1 MLNRVSTWAA
11 AAVLVVNSFACG
23 GRSKEGAPTPTP
35 SPEFESMALPPA
47 GPEEAAHI
55 KNLVF
60 ADMTLPEFMR
70 GQKVE
75 DSERQAE
82 PGRSLFRAVE
92 ELERGRKEEARKT
105 LKQLLAIPELET
117 RVKLLVWNSLR
128 QLGERPAP
136 EEARKVRGVVCEL
149 HNEAGVGTLAA
160 YADGTLRWIGGQGKI
175 SIIDSAGASAEL
187 DSLVGELLKSGEP
200 VVMKFPAGERRR
212 PGEPPVEHFRIS
224 VLTYGGIHVAEVYGP
239 SIDEP
244 GHFAAPILYASARL
258 AGEAIPALEQKHQAT
273 PPPPGKE
280 R

>member
-1 MLNRVSTWAA
+1 MLNKVSTLAA

-23 GRSKEGAPTPTP
+23 ERSKEGAPTPTP
-35 SPEFESMALPPA
+35 EFVSGVLPAASPEEVVR
-47 GPEEAAHI
+47 I

-60 ADMTLPEFMR
+60 ADVTLTEFMR
-70 GQKVE
+70 GQKVA
-75 DSERQAE
+75 DSERQEE

-92 ELERGRKEEARKT
+92 EIDRGRKAEAKKT
-105 LKQLLAIPELET
+105 LRQLLAMPELET
-117 RVKLLVWNSLR
+117 RVRLLVWNSLR
-128 QLGERPAP
+128 ELGERPAP

-149 HNEAGVGTLAA
+149 HNEAGVGTLAV

-175 SIIDSAGASAEL
+175 SIIDSPGASAEL

-200 VVMKFPAGERRR
+200 VVRKFPAGARRR
-212 PGEPPVEHFRIS
+212 PGEPPLEHFRVS
-224 VLTYGGIHVAEVYGP
+224 VLTFGGIHVAEVYGP

-258 AGEAIPALEQKHQAT
+258 AGEAIPALEQKHQAA
-273 PPPPGKE
+273 PPPPPANE